1 MTGGL
6 YRLGRVCVRHRWI
19 VLAVWLVVFVGLAI
33 GARSLGSD
41 LSDNLKLPGTDS
53 QKATDLLDDQLPDQA
68 NGTTPVTL
76 RAPKGTKITDAKY
89 ADGIDATVSALRKDP
104 DVRSATSPLSTAGA
118 AQVSKGG
125 TIGYIAVSPKSS
137 ASDMTTDDAQ
147 RIVDLGHSAEAA
159 GLQVAFG
166 SYIGQK
172 VSKPDTHDSEVIGLG
187 MAVIVLLFTFGTVV
201 AMGLP
206 IITALIGLGR
216 PGCRSSRSSA
226 TSPSSRPSRRR
237 WRR

>member
-6 YRLGRVCVRHRWI
+6 YSLGRVCVRHKWI

-53 QKATDLLDDQLPDQA
+53 QKATDLLEDQLPDQA
-68 NGTTPVTL
+68 NGTAPVTL

-89 ADGIDATVSALRKDP
+89 ADGINATVSALRKDP
-104 DVRSATSPLSTAGA
+104 DVRSRDEPAVDGGRGAGV
-118 AQVSKGG
+118 QGRDHRLHRG
-125 TIGYIAVSPKSS
+125 QPE
-137 ASDMTTDDAQ
+137 DQ
-147 RIVDLGHSAEAA
+147 RERHDHRRRPAHRRSGHSAEAA

-206 IITALIGLGR
+206 IITALIGLVSGLSIITFISHVAVV
-216 PGCRSSRSSA
+216 PTVA
-226 TSPSSRPSRRR
+226 PT